1 MFGADSDEMIEGGV
15 IVILDMVLALCS
27 VICNLIVLTSLR

>member
-1 MFGADSDEMIEGGV
+1 MFGAESIEMIEGGV
-15 IVILDMVLALCS
+15 IVILDMIIALLS